1 MSDSRIHPVKRTANA
16 SLKRLNTFGIESN
29 AQELIVLS
37 SLDQLAELHQLLSTH
52 PDLQDGK
59 ALHVLGGGSNLLIAS
74 NVDSLVL
81 KIELSGVNWVS
92 SVGSKLII
100 EAAAGESWHG
110 LVRTCLK
117 NGWNGLEN
125 LSLIPGTVGASP
137 IQNIGAYG
145 VELKDRFES
154 LQAWNWRTNKL
165 RTWYQDDCQFAYR
178 DSVFKKPDGK
188 DWLVLSVNFL
198 LSSQTTVSTEYADL
212 KTELTNRSIVPETA
226 TPMQVSDAVCAV
238 RTRKLPDPAQLGNAG
253 SFFQNPIISSTLAA
267 SLKEQYPAMP
277 QWPVI
282 APTVASANRA
292 NRAANKAIAEAT
304 AELSGALTKI
314 SAAWLID
321 QCGWKGHREGDAG
334 VHQHHALVLVN
345 YATATGQQLK
355 QLAQSIQVSVHKKFG
370 IHLHPEPIQWPLPKQ
385 TA

>member
-1 MSDSRIHPVKRTANA
+1 MSDLLTPPVKRIANA
-16 SLKRLNTFGIESN
+16 SLKNLNTFGIASQ

-37 SLDQLAELHQLLSTH
+37 SLSQLDALYKLLANH
-52 PDLQDGK
+52 PLLQKGE
-59 ALHVLGGGSNLLIAS
+59 ALHVLGGGSNLLMAS
-74 NVDSLVL
+74 NVNGPIL
-81 KIELSGVNWVS
+81 KIELFGIQQIASQGNA
-92 SVGSKLII
+92 LTI

-154 LQAWNWRTNKL
+154 LKAWNWRNNEH
-165 RTWYQDDCQFAYR
+165 RVWYRNDCQFAYR
-178 DSVFKKPDGK
+178 DSVFKKPEGK
-188 DWLVLSVNFL
+188 NWIVLSVSFA
-198 LSSQTTVSTEYADL
+198 LSTKPVVSTDYADL
-212 KTELTNRSIVPETA
+212 KTELTSRAISVEAA

-238 RTRKLPDPAQLGNAG
+238 RTRKLPDPAVLGNAG
-253 SFFQNPIISSTLAA
+253 SFFQNPIIPSALAA
-267 SLKEQYPAMP
+267 ALIAQHPAMP
-277 QWPVI
+277 QWPVN
-282 APTVASANRA
+282 APSDPS
-292 NRAANKAIAEAT
+292 
-304 AELSGALTKI
+304 SGTSIKI

-345 YATATGQQLK
+345 YATATGQQLQ
-355 QLAQSIQVSVHKKFG
+355 QLAQSIQTSVHKKFG
-370 IHLHPEPIQWPLPKQ
+370 IHLAPEPIQWPLTNPP
-385 TA
+385 AR

>member
-1 MSDSRIHPVKRTANA
+1 MFASHIHPVKRTANA
-16 SLKRLNTFGIESN
+16 SLKRLNTFGIESQ
-29 AQELIVLS
+29 AQELIILS
-37 SLDQLAELHQLLSTH
+37 SRDQLDELHQLLSTH

-59 ALHVLGGGSNLLIAS
+59 SLHVLGGGSNLLIAS
-74 NVDSLVL
+74 NVDSVVL
-81 KIELSGVNWVS
+81 KIELCGINLIAN
-92 SVGSKLII
+92 VGNKLII

-165 RTWYQDDCQFAYR
+165 RTWHQDDCQFAYR
-178 DSVFKKPDGK
+178 DSVFKKPEGK
-188 DWLVLSVNFL
+188 DWIVLSVNFS
-198 LSSQTTVSTEYADL
+198 LSSQAPVSTEYADL
-212 KTELTNRSIVPETA
+212 KTELTNSAISPATA

-238 RTRKLPDPAQLGNAG
+238 RTRKLPDPAKLGNAG
-253 SFFQNPIISSTLAA
+253 SFFQNPIIPITLAA
-267 SLKEQYPAMP
+267 SLKAQYPAMP
-277 QWPVI
+277 QWPVNASTTALR
-282 APTVASANRA
+282 APAS
-292 NRAANKAIAEAT
+292 E
-304 AELSGALTKI
+304 LTKI

-345 YATATGQQLK
+345 YASATGQQLK
-355 QLAQSIQVSVHKKFG
+355 QLAQSIRSSVHQKFG
-370 IHLHPEPIQWPLPKQ
+370 IHLLPEPIQWPLPRQ

>member
-16 SLKRLNTFGIESN
+16 SLKRLNTFGIESQ

-37 SLDQLAELHQLLSTH
+37 SLDQLDELHQLLSTH
-52 PDLQDGK
+52 PDLQGGN
-59 ALHVLGGGSNLLIAS
+59 ALHVLGGGSNLLIAR
-74 NVDSLVL
+74 NVDSVVL
-81 KIELSGVNWVS
+81 KIELCGINLIAN
-92 SVGSKLII
+92 VGSKLTI

-165 RTWYQDDCQFAYR
+165 RIWQRDDCHFAYR
-178 DSVFKKPDGK
+178 DSVFKKPEGK
-188 DWLVLSVNFL
+188 DWIVLAVNFL
-198 LSSQTTVSTEYADL
+198 LSSEATVSTDYADL
-212 KTELTNRSIVPETA
+212 KTELTNRAIALETA

-253 SFFQNPIISSTLAA
+253 SFFQNPIVSNTLAT
-267 SLKEQYPAMP
+267 SLKQQYSAMP
-277 QWPVI
+277 QWPVDS
-282 APTVASANRA
+282 PKTVSANMPPG
-292 NRAANKAIAEAT
+292 
-304 AELSGALTKI
+304 SGLTKI

-334 VHQHHALVLVN
+334 VHRHHALVLVN
-345 YATATGQQLK
+345 YGGATGQQLK
-355 QLAQSIQVSVHKKFG
+355 HLAQSIQASVLQKFG
-370 IHLHPEPIQWPLPKQ
+370 INLHPEPIQWPL
-385 TA
+385 AF

>member
-1 MSDSRIHPVKRTANA
+1 MSVSRIHPVKRTANA
-16 SLKRLNTFGIESN
+16 SLKRLNTFGIESH

-37 SLDQLAELHQLLSTH
+37 SLDQLDDLHKLLSTH
-52 PDLQDGK
+52 PDLQEGK
-59 ALHVLGGGSNLLIAS
+59 PLHVLGGGSNLLIAS
-74 NVDSLVL
+74 NVNSLVL
-81 KIELSGVNWVS
+81 KIELSGINLIA

-110 LVRTCLK
+110 LVRTCLS

-165 RTWYQDDCQFAYR
+165 RTWQRDDCQFAYR
-178 DSVFKKPDGK
+178 DSVFKKPEGK
-188 DWLVLSVNFL
+188 DWIVLSVSFS
-198 LSSQTTVSTEYADL
+198 LSSQAMVSTEYADL
-212 KTELTNRSIVPETA
+212 KAELTNRAIASETA
-226 TPMQVSDAVCAV
+226 TPIQVSDAVCAV

-253 SFFQNPIISSTLAA
+253 SFFQNPIIAKTLAA
-267 SLKEQYPAMP
+267 SLKEQFPAMP
-277 QWPVI
+277 QWPVN
-282 APTVASANRA
+282 APTDVSVNSAT
-292 NRAANKAIAEAT
+292 KAT
-304 AELSGALTKI
+304 AEPASALTKI

-345 YATATGQQLK
+345 YASATGQQLT
-355 QLAQSIQVSVHKKFG
+355 QLAQSIQVSVHQKFG
-370 IHLHPEPIQWPLPKQ
+370 IHLHPEPIQWPL
-385 TA
+385 A